1 MAKKKKGDE
10 DGEKK
15 GGKKKLLPV
24 VLLIVG
30 LLAGKMFFAKPTPKT
45 EAEIK
50 AEEVAH
56 AKEIDKLCTE
66 HNTGEPGGHST
77 GGEAATEETTG
88 EPATETTEE
97 PAAEETTGEH
107 GDASAFRIET
117 QLVASID
124 VAGDEVVE
132 VAQGGGGG
140 ATPGPEGVGSVL
152 EMDPLTLNLADGHYL
167 KVGIALQL
175 PEGSDAA
182 LAKTEGKGALAVD
195 MAIEL
200 LSSKTMDEL
209 LPATARQE
217 LKQSLGND
225 VCHTY
230 GGTVLTV
237 YFTEFVMQ

>member
-1 MAKKKKGDE
+1 MAKKKKGDDD

-24 VLLIVG
+24 ILLVVG
-30 LLAGKMFFAKPTPKT
+30 LLGGKMFFAKPTPKT

-66 HNTGEPGGHST
+66 HNTGEAGGHGT
-77 GGEAATEETTG
+77 GAETTTG
-88 EPATETTEE
+88 DPTSETTDE
-97 PAAEETTGEH
+97 PTSETTDEH
-107 GDASAFRIET
+107 GDASAFRIDT
-117 QLVASID
+117 QLVVSVDAAGGD
-124 VAGDEVVE
+124 VTEI
-132 VAQGGGGG
+132 AQGGGGG

-182 LAKTEGKGALAVD
+182 LAKTEGKGALAID

-209 LPATARQE
+209 MPATARQE